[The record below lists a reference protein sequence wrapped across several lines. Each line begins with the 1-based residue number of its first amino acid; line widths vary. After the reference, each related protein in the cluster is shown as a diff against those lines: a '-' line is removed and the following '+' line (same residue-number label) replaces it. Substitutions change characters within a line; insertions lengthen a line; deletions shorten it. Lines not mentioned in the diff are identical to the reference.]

1 MKNLEWE
8 IVEDNYQEKINI
20 PKAIRAAAN
29 ESGIDLS
36 DNVAIRLTNL
46 KTGEE
51 YLSRLNITGTE
62 IYVPVEAQKMLKSA
76 QKIRLKIY

>member
-20 PKAIRAAAN
+20 PKAIRAAAD

-62 IYVPVEAQKMLKSA
+62 FYVPVEAQKMLEGA
-76 QKIRLKIY
+76 QRIRLKIY

>member
-1 MKNLEWE
+1 MKNMEWE
-8 IVEDNYQEKINI
+8 IFEDNYQEKITI
-20 PKAIRAAAN
+20 PKTIRAEADEA
-29 ESGIDLS
+29 GVDLS

-62 IYVPVEAQKMLKSA
+62 IYVPVEAQRMLEGA